1 MMSGKVFVLGFV
13 FVALAFFLLAVLF
26 NYYPPAGNNWLTL
39 LGFAAYVAIA
49 VVIVR
54 RVARK

>member
-1 MMSGKVFVLGFV
+1 MNGRVFITGLLLVM
-13 FVALAFFLLAVLF
+13 LAFFLLAVLF
-26 NYYPPAGNNWLTL
+26 NYYPPAANNWLTI
-39 LGFAAYVAIA
+39 LGVAAYVAVA

>member
-1 MMSGKVFVLGFV
+1 MQGKVFIVGFL

-39 LGFAAYVAIA
+39 LGVAAYVAFGVL
-49 VVIVR
+49 VVR
-54 RVARK
+54 NVARK

>member
-1 MMSGKVFVLGFV
+1 MQGKVFIVGFL

-39 LGFAAYVAIA
+39 LGVAAYVAFA
-49 VVIVR
+49 VLVVR
-54 RVARK
+54 NVARK

>member
-1 MMSGKVFVLGFV
+1 MNGRVFITGLLLVM
-13 FVALAFFLLAVLF
+13 LAFFLLAVLF

-39 LGFAAYVAIA
+39 LGVAAYVAVA
-49 VVIVR
+49 AVIVR